1 MCVCRIHLACK
12 TLLAAQWRGYP
23 VAGQNLVSGL
33 VHMYVPSLCSCANS
47 ITIKLYYFYFKI
59 LGKYIYIAE
68 RSVTK
73 YFQWRLAFFKLRRRN
88 TFWRKYFI
96 TSSKTIIIGNRSLV
110 VLRQKISHKISTKL
124 YHSIPF
130 LIWRNV
136 GTCTWI
142 YYIRRRYTYLSH
154 LFFFLIGTS
163 SPNLANLMMH
173 LFSWKKMAD
182 YLLLT
187 ISKRSGFCQGCH
199 FWTEARRW
207 HEWNLSSGHRMT
219 YLAATTRVIWRPPDN
234 YFAAAR
240 ELFWWPSYNASGGR
254 YIFFLVWTP
263 PPPTG
268 IFKIYISENNIL
280 RFSALPRGM
289 RGWTEGMPPS
299 SRPLPPLP
307 PIVSLLP
314 LTLSAPK
321 VFLYAHFKI
330 FCLASLACYYE
341 SACSVT
347 AVRRFCWLPRKYQ
360 GCASFIYFLH
370 MYRTT
375 VPLTYI
381 PVHSHLC

>member
-1 MCVCRIHLACK
+1 
-12 TLLAAQWRGYP
+12 
-23 VAGQNLVSGL
+23 
-33 VHMYVPSLCSCANS
+33 
-47 ITIKLYYFYFKI
+47 
-59 LGKYIYIAE
+59 
-68 RSVTK
+68 
-73 YFQWRLAFFKLRRRN
+73 
-88 TFWRKYFI
+88 
-96 TSSKTIIIGNRSLV
+96 
-110 VLRQKISHKISTKL
+110 
-124 YHSIPF
+124 
-130 LIWRNV
+130 
-136 GTCTWI
+136 
-142 YYIRRRYTYLSH
+142 
-154 LFFFLIGTS
+154 
-163 SPNLANLMMH
+163 
-173 LFSWKKMAD
+173 MAD

-199 FWTEARRW
+199 FWTEAHRW

-254 YIFFLVWTP
+254 YIRFWGLDPSP
-263 PPPTG
+263 PPPPPHWNFQN
-268 IFKIYISENNIL
+268 IHIREQHFKIFCNTKRY
-280 RFSALPRGM
+280 
-289 RGWTEGMPPS
+289 EGMDRGYASPP

-307 PIVSLLP
+307 PLVSLLP
-314 LTLSAPK
+314 LWSGARFAREFFSLSPSLPLFLSSPSSRPSSPSSRPFTLPSPAPSSPTSLLPCPPPK

-375 VPLTYI
+375 VPLTCI